1 MRQLLEGPHTILCH
15 HCSCCLPFL
24 GSGGFGGFPYDPGTL
39 VTLTVLCLG
48 RARCSFLSSGLQAPV
63 CSDSALL
70 PLQHSGM
77 TSARA
82 ASLTHAPISCL
93 CFFLSWWCLHDS
105 LPGGVCPE
113 SSPPVFSPGGGAVLC
128 ASPRS
133 ACLFQDR

>member
-1 MRQLLEGPHTILCH
+1 MQQLLEGPHTILCH

-24 GSGGFGGFPYDPGTL
+24 GSGGFGGLSYDPGTL

-77 TSARA
+77 TSARV
-82 ASLTHAPISCL
+82 ASLTHAPHFMPLLFSL
-93 CFFLSWWCLHDS
+93 LVVPVLSHHLQCF
-105 LPGGVCPE
+105 LPGEGLFSSVLPQDLPILGQVEAAE
-113 SSPPVFSPGGGAVLC
+113 SCF
-128 ASPRS
+128 
-133 ACLFQDR
+133 